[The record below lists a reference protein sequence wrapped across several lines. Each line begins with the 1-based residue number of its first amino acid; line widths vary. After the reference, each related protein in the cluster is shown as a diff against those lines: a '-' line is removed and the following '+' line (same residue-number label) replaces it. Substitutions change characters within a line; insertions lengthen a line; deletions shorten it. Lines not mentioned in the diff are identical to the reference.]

1 MTIGVGGSIAEQ
13 ELTRLSNMT
22 QGVQAITQAE
32 YTARQKQAQQLMQQQ
47 GIDAVYLNAGTNL
60 YYFTGMRWGVSERM
74 VGAILRAKGQLEY
87 IAPRRIRRIR
97 LSRRIR
103 VSPSSLVKVF
113 HRWLVLRASWQPV
126 APVAVLDQSE
136 LPGPLRCPCLAH

>member
-97 LSRRIR
+97 

-113 HRWLVLRASWQPV
+113 HRWLVLRASWQTFV
-126 APVAVLDQSE
+126 PVAVLDQSE
-136 LPGPLRCPCLAH
+136 LPYPLRCPCLAH